1 MDILVCVK
9 QVPDDSVEIKVKK
22 ESNQP
27 NLENVDMIVNAFD
40 TYALEMATRFK
51 EENGG
56 EITVISLGDD
66 GAKDAI
72 KSCFSVG
79 ANKGY
84 LVSDEKFNNSDIL
97 GVSYILSKTI
107 LKLEQDLGKKFDVIF
122 CGKEST
128 DITSGQVGA
137 QLSQNLERALSSNII
152 EINLKNDSIETK
164 QETEDGYNVVETSI
178 PCVVTATKPNYEPRY
193 PTIKSKMAAR
203 KMEIGI
209 IDSKSIEGIDLGK
222 VGVINSHVKMLR
234 FYEPCKKQSGIKIQ
248 EETCVDSAIKAV
260 GIMAESKVF

>member
-22 ESNQP
+22 ETNQP
-27 NLENVDMIVNAFD
+27 NFENVAMVVNAFD
-40 TYALEMATRFK
+40 TYALEMATRLK
-51 EENGG
+51 EESGG
-56 EITVISLGDD
+56 EITVVTLGEES
-66 GAKDAI
+66 GKDAI

-84 LVSDEKFNNSDIL
+84 LIKDEKFSNSDIL
-97 GVSYILSKTI
+97 GVSHILSKTI
-107 LKLEQDLGKKFDVIF
+107 LKLEKNLGKKFDVIF

-128 DITSGQVGA
+128 DVTSGQVGA
-137 QLSQNLERALSSNII
+137 QLSQNLDRGLSSNII
-152 EINLKNDSIETK
+152 EINLKNNLIETK
-164 QETEDGYNVVETSI
+164 QETEEGYNVVETSL
-178 PCVVTATKPNYEPRY
+178 PCVVTVTKPNYEPRY

-209 IDSKSIEGIDLGK
+209 MDSSSIEEINLEK
-222 VGVINSHVKMLR
+222 VGEINSHVKILR

-248 EETCVDSAIKAV
+248 EETHSDSAIKAV
-260 GIMAESKVF
+260 EIMAESKVF